1 MFRTLTRLVFVAALL
16 LAALPVAAQ
25 DTHVAS
31 GPVST
36 GADGPA
42 WAKGNEGSASHAINA
57 LYASYGVLQGLD
69 MYSTVTARQHGAVEA
84 NPMMAGSYS
93 RGAAVKVLMAATTIA
108 AVRVIESQR
117 LPLEHVVSHQLPLE
131 RVADAITALNG
142 DYRLDGRTAI
152 KIAIAPNGTVP

>member
-16 LAALPVAAQ
+16 LAALPAAAQ
-25 DTHVAS
+25 ETHVAS

-42 WAKGNEGSASHAINA
+42 WAKGNEGAASHAINA

-108 AVRVIESQR
+108 AVRVIEKKNKK
-117 LPLEHVVSHQLPLE
+117 
-131 RVADAITALNG
+131 AA
-142 DYRLDGRTAI
+142 
-152 KIAIAPNGTVP
+152 AIALIAMNGVTAAVVVNNMKNARR